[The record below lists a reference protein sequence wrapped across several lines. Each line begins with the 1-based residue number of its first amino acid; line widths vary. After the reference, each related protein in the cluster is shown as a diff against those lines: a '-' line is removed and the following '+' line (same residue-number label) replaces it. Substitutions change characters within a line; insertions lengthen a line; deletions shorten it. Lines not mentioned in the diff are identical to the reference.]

1 MKGSTFL
8 VVGGLVVVGAVAYG
22 VYRYMNSQ
30 KKTAVRPP
38 RESDIKATERQTENT
53 TTTSP
58 IVTDLNSTK
67 EEVISS
73 MKATRKE
80 AAQAIE
86 KSLNTIFNGAEE
98 NLVTENTETLSKIS
112 SDLEDLLK

>member
-1 MKGSTFL
+1 MKGSAFL

-53 TTTSP
+53 TTT
-58 IVTDLNSTK
+58 
-67 EEVISS
+67 
-73 MKATRKE
+73 
-80 AAQAIE
+80 
-86 KSLNTIFNGAEE
+86 
-98 NLVTENTETLSKIS
+98 
-112 SDLEDLLK
+112 